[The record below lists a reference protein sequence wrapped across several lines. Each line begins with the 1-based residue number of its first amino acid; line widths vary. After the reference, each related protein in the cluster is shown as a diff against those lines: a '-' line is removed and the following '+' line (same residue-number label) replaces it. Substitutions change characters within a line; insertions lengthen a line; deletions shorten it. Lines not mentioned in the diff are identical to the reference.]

1 MPYLQDD
8 REDDGDDLEPLVPA
22 IAAYLARDAMRGWL
36 FSAKAFAPKFSRLN
50 PFSGIKRMF
59 SSQGL
64 IELVKA
70 LGKAL
75 GTGVRA
81 PVLLPDVSIS
91 HDELGKPSFTFAP
104 LLAAHLA
111 ERGLTAHLSISDE
124 QDYAVAFVILEKP

>member
-1 MPYLQDD
+1 
-8 REDDGDDLEPLVPA
+8 V
-22 IAAYLARDAMRGWL
+22 IH
-36 FSAKAFAPKFSRLN
+36 
-50 PFSGIKRMF
+50 GIGTDIVAVKRMAEYW
-59 SSQGL
+59 QRHGERGL
-64 IELVKA
+64 EKMLAPDEREACRTSLAPERFLAKRFAAKEA